1 MNRQRVRA
9 HLAAAAPATLL
20 VLAILA
26 FWQFF
31 VTWRQVPRWLL
42 PSPADIAIA
51 LVDSAELI
59 AYHIPLTLLVMGVG
73 FFSSLL
79 IGTAVASVCH
89 LSAPVRRAI
98 YPLLVTSQSVPF
110 IIVAPLLVIW
120 FGFGLLPKLVL
131 VTLVCAFPITV
142 TFLGG
147 LRSAD
152 HEAGDLLRA
161 MGASA
166 WDQFRLVQL
175 PPALA
180 GLAAGAKIAATYAV
194 IGALIAEWLGA
205 SRGLGVFL
213 IRSMNSFRADR
224 ALAAIVIVIAIA
236 LLAWAA
242 IELLTRRAM
251 PWRNHV

>member
-1 MNRQRVRA
+1 MTAAAIKSRIR
-9 HLAAAAPATLL
+9 AAAPAAGL
-20 VLAILA
+20 VVFILA

-31 VTWRQVPRWLL
+31 VTWREVPRWLL
-42 PSPADIAIA
+42 PSPLDIAA
-51 LVDSAELI
+51 AFVDSADLMG
-59 AYHIPLTLLVMGVG
+59 YHIPVTLLVMAAG
-73 FFSSLL
+73 FTISLL
-79 IGTAVASVCH
+79 LGTTVATVCH
-89 LSAPVRRAI
+89 LFGPVRRAV

-110 IIVAPLLVIW
+110 IIIAPLLVIW
-120 FGFGLLPKLVL
+120 FGFGLAPKLVL

-142 TFLGG
+142 TFLEG

-152 HEAGDLLRA
+152 HEALDLLRS
-161 MGASA
+161 MGASR

-180 GLAAGAKIAATYAV
+180 ALAAGAKIAATYAV

-224 ALAAIVIVIAIA
+224 ALAAIVIVILIA
-236 LLAWAA
+236 LTAWAT
-242 IELLTRRAM
+242 IELLTRWAM
-251 PWRNHV
+251 PWRAHL

>member
-1 MNRQRVRA
+1 MTRLQLQSR
-9 HLAAAAPATLL
+9 LQAAAPAAGLILFLL
-20 VLAILA
+20 G

-31 VTWRQVPRWLL
+31 VTWREVPRWLL
-42 PSPADIAIA
+42 PSPLAIA
-51 LVDSAELI
+51 RAFVDSADLI
-59 AYHIPLTLLVMGVG
+59 AHHIPVTLLVMAVG
-73 FFSSLL
+73 FATSLL
-79 IGTAVASVCH
+79 VGTAVATLCH
-89 LSAPVRRAI
+89 LFVPVRRAV

-120 FGFGLLPKLVL
+120 FGFGLAPKLVL

-142 TFLGG
+142 TFLEG

-152 HEAGDLLRA
+152 HEALDLLRS
-161 MGASA
+161 MGAGR
-166 WDQFRLVQL
+166 WDQFRFVQL

-180 GLAAGAKIAATYAV
+180 ALAAGAKIAATYAV

-224 ALAAIVIVIAIA
+224 ALAAIVIVVAIA
-236 LLAWAA
+236 LAAWAA
-242 IELLTRRAM
+242 IELLTRWAM
-251 PWRNHV
+251 PWRAYL